1 MRYLAIVVVSLL
13 MFAPSPAMAQNCG
26 SCGGCPGASQSTGGT
41 QSAPKFAS
49 MKLLDLNGDT
59 VDLVAEMAVG
69 PRVLFTFRSDSGGRE
84 AAATVQKAWAAYK
97 DSGVTV
103 VGVFCGPKQQADA
116 VKKQLKLGFPL
127 LLDQG
132 CAGSAV
138 LGFERCP
145 GALFVNRAG
154 KPIGRSYL
162 FMNEVMN
169 AGMQAVAMRLEEVD
183 PVCGMRVDPK
193 TAAASYDYQGR
204 TYHFC
209 NQVCK
214 DKFVKEPQKYLSE

>member
-1 MRYLAIVVVSLL
+1 MKYLTIAAISFL
-13 MFAPSPAMAQNCG
+13 MLASSPGMAQSCG
-26 SCGGCPGASQSTGGT
+26 SCGGCPGASQSTCGT
-41 QSAPKFAS
+41 QSAPKFTS
-49 MKLLDLNGDT
+49 MKLLDLSGDT

-84 AAATVQKAWAAYK
+84 AAAAVQKAWAAYK

-103 VGVFCGPKQQADA
+103 TGVFCGPKKQAEA
-116 VKKQLKLGFPL
+116 VKQQLKLGFPL

-145 GALFVNRAG
+145 GAVFVDRAG

-162 FMNEVMN
+162 FIDEVMN

-183 PVCGMRVDPK
+183 PACGMRVDPK
-193 TAAASYDYQGR
+193 TAAASYEYQGQ
-204 TYHFC
+204 TYYFC
-209 NQVCK
+209 STTCK
-214 DKFVKEPQKYLSE
+214 DKFVKDPHKYLSE